1 MTRLR
6 LMRYFVTVAD
16 EGQITRAARTLH
28 LVQPALSQA
37 IAQLEEELGLKLLE
51 RHARGVRLTPAGAAF
66 LEKARI
72 AVAAAAEAELAAR
85 SASTRRGVVQFGF
98 LGVPPALD
106 SPGPFEDLAQR
117 YPEIELHFR
126 ELPFPSAPTK
136 TWLSEVD
143 VAVCH
148 LPPSDPDV
156 WRETLRR
163 EPRVVL
169 APRKHP
175 LAQQSGL
182 RVADVLD
189 ETFIGFHPSVEPSW
203 AGFWSLDDHRGGPPA
218 HVTPDGV
225 ENPQEV
231 LASLGVRSAITTV
244 PASVAQ
250 AVANLLTGVV
260 AIPLDDADPVTIT
273 FVGHERSDNPH
284 VASLRGYA
292 RGIRPS

>member
-1 MTRLR
+1 
-6 LMRYFVTVAD
+6 MRYFVTVAD
-16 EGQITRAARTLH
+16 EGQITRAAQALH

-37 IAQLEEELGLKLLE
+37 IAQLEAELGLKLLE
-51 RHARGVRLTPAGAAF
+51 RHARGVRLTPAGSAF

-72 AVAAAAEAELAAR
+72 AVTAAAEAELAAR
-85 SASTRRGVVQFGF
+85 SAATRRGVVEFGF
-98 LGVPPALD
+98 LGVPPTLD
-106 SPGPFEDLAQR
+106 SPGPFEDLARR

-136 TWLSEVD
+136 TWLAEVD

-148 LPPSDPDV
+148 MPPPDPDV
-156 WRETLRR
+156 WRETIRR

-169 APRKHP
+169 APGKHP
-175 LAQQSGL
+175 LAQESGL

-218 HVTPDGV
+218 HITPDGV

-250 AVANLLTGVV
+250 ALANLLTGVV
-260 AIPLDDADPVTIT
+260 ALPLDDADPVTIVL
-273 FVGHERSDNPH
+273 VGHERSDNPH
-284 VASLRGYA
+284 VASLRDYL
-292 RGIRPS
+292 RGIRPR